1 MTFVRS
7 EETFMSK
14 KILIVDDS
22 PVSRKIIRKCLPK
35 NLEFEVFEAEN
46 GKDGLE
52 KFIKNKPAIT
62 FLDLTMPVMDGIEA
76 LGEIKK
82 IDNDAR
88 VLVLTADIQ
97 QKTVDKVME
106 LGALMV
112 VPKPVSAEAIEKAVT
127 KAIQNSNQ

>member
-1 MTFVRS
+1 MN
-7 EETFMSK
+7 K

-52 KFIKNKPAIT
+52 KFVKNKPEIT

-76 LGEIKK
+76 LGEIRK
-82 IDNDAR
+82 INGNAT

>member
-1 MTFVRS
+1 
-7 EETFMSK
+7 
-14 KILIVDDS
+14 
-22 PVSRKIIRKCLPK
+22 
-35 NLEFEVFEAEN
+35 
-46 GKDGLE
+46 
-52 KFIKNKPAIT
+52 
-62 FLDLTMPVMDGIEA
+62 